1 MASTATA
8 SIYDTITNQIIAAL
22 ERGTGDYMLPWHRS
36 SAPLTRP
43 VNAVTRK
50 AYRGVNVLALW
61 ASAEAQDFGHGLW
74 ATYRQWQSLGA
85 QVRKGAKA
93 SPIVFYKVLDKA
105 EGSEDEARE
114 GAGRI
119 VAQSSHVFNIAQV
132 EGYALPEVPEAEAFD
147 PIPDVETFIA
157 GTGAAIRVQ
166 GESAHYTPS
175 TDTITMPDRERFFAT
190 DTASAVQNWYAIL
203 LHELVHWT
211 GADHRLARTF
221 GKRFGDEAY
230 AMEELVAELGA
241 AFLCADIGISPQ
253 PRTDHA
259 AYVHHWLKLLKADK
273 KAIFTA
279 ASQAANATD
288 YLAGLQATETIEA
301 AA

>member
-1 MASTATA
+1 MASSATA

-22 ERGTGDYMLPWHRS
+22 ERGTGDYPLPWHRS

-85 QVRKGAKA
+85 QVRKGEKA
-93 SPIVFYKVLDKA
+93 SPIVFYKVLDRA

-114 GAGRI
+114 NAGRI
-119 VAQSSHVFNIAQV
+119 FAQGSHVFNIAQV
-132 EGYALPEVPEAEAFD
+132 EGYALPEVPEVETFD
-147 PIPDVETFIA
+147 PIPDVEASIA
-157 GTGAAIRVQ
+157 ATGAAIRIQ
-166 GESAHYTPS
+166 GDSAHYTPS

-190 DTASAVQNWYAIL
+190 DTASAGQNWYAIL

-230 AMEELVAELGA
+230 AMEELVAELGS
-241 AFLCADIGISPQ
+241 AFLCGDLGLSVT
-253 PRTDHA
+253 PRPDHA
-259 AYVHHWLKLLKADK
+259 CYLASWLKVLKGDNR
-273 KAIFTA
+273 AIFTA
-279 ASQAANATD
+279 AS
-288 YLAGLQATETIEA
+288 A
-301 AA
+301 AAKAAEWVAIPS

>member
-1 MASTATA
+1 MASSATA

-22 ERGTGDYMLPWHRS
+22 ERGTGDYSLPWHRS

-61 ASAEAQDFGHGLW
+61 ASAEVQDFGHGLW
-74 ATYRQWQSLGA
+74 GTYRQWQSLGA
-85 QVRKGAKA
+85 QVRKGEKA

-119 VAQSSHVFNIAQV
+119 FAQGSHVFNIAQV

-147 PIPDVETFIA
+147 PIPDVEDFIA
-157 GTGAAIRVQ
+157 ATGAAIRIR

-175 TDTITMPDRERFFAT
+175 SDTITMPERERFFT
-190 DTASAVQNWYAIL
+190 TASASAELNWYATL

-230 AMEELVAELGA
+230 AMEELVALSGQSA
-241 AFLCADIGISPQ
+241 PSL
-253 PRTDHA
+253 T
-259 AYVHHWLKLLKADK
+259 HH
-273 KAIFTA
+273 
-279 ASQAANATD
+279 
-288 YLAGLQATETIEA
+288 
-301 AA
+301 

>member
-1 MASTATA
+1 MATTATA

-22 ERGTGDYMLPWHRS
+22 ERGTGDYTLPWHRS

-43 VNAVTRK
+43 INAVTRK

-85 QVRKGAKA
+85 QVRKGEKA
-93 SPIVFYKVLDKA
+93 SPIVFYKVLDKP

-114 GAGRI
+114 NAGRI
-119 VAQSSHVFNIAQV
+119 FAQGSHVFNIAQV
-132 EGYALPEVPEAEAFD
+132 EGYAMPEVPDAEAFD
-147 PIPDVETFIA
+147 PINDVETFIA
-157 GTGAAIRVQ
+157 ATGATIRIH
-166 GESAHYTPS
+166 GDSAHYTPS
-175 TDTITMPDRERFFAT
+175 TDMITMPDRERFFAT
-190 DTASAVQNWYAIL
+190 DTASAVQNLYAIL

-230 AMEELVAELGA
+230 AMEELVALSGQSA
-241 AFLCADIGISPQ
+241 PCL
-253 PRTDHA
+253 TLH
-259 AYVHHWLKLLKADK
+259 
-273 KAIFTA
+273 
-279 ASQAANATD
+279 
-288 YLAGLQATETIEA
+288 
-301 AA
+301 

>member
-1 MASTATA
+1 MASSATA

-22 ERGTGDYMLPWHRS
+22 ERGTGDYTLPWHRS

-85 QVRKGAKA
+85 QVRKGEKA
-93 SPIVFYKVLDKA
+93 SPIVFYKVLDKP

-119 VAQSSHVFNIAQV
+119 FAQGSHVFNIAQV
-132 EGYALPEVPEAEAFD
+132 EGYALPEAPEAEAFD
-147 PIPDVETFIA
+147 PIPDVEAFIA
-157 GTGAAIRVQ
+157 GTGATIRIQ

-190 DTASAVQNWYAIL
+190 DTASASQNWYAIL

-230 AMEELVAELGA
+230 AMEELVAELGS
-241 AFLCADIGISPQ
+241 AFMCCDLGLSVT
-253 PRTDHA
+253 PRPDHA
-259 AYVHHWLKLLKADK
+259 CYLASWLKVLKGDNR
-273 KAIFTA
+273 AIFTA
-279 ASQAANATD
+279 AS
-288 YLAGLQATETIEA
+288 A
-301 AA
+301 AAKAAEWLGEG

>member
-1 MASTATA
+1 MATTATA

-22 ERGTGDYMLPWHRS
+22 ERGTGDYTLPWHRS

-85 QVRKGAKA
+85 QVRKGEKA

-105 EGSEDEARE
+105 EDSEVEARE

-119 VAQSSHVFNIAQV
+119 FAQGSHVFNIAQV

-147 PIPDVETFIA
+147 PIPDVEAFIA
-157 GTGAAIRVQ
+157 ATGATIRIQ
-166 GESAHYTPS
+166 GDSAHYTPS
-175 TDTITMPDRERFFAT
+175 TDTITMPDPRFIQGTDRQLLDGQTRFQYKVGVDGELRGTRERGVECGHVAIDRLRQRLLPIETPGQGIPGVDPDDHGIRQPRFAGS
-190 DTASAVQNWYAIL
+190 DYP
-203 LHELVHWT
+203 
-211 GADHRLARTF
+211 GHRLVADQQGHAKAR
-221 GKRFGDEAY
+221 R
-230 AMEELVAELGA
+230 
-241 AFLCADIGISPQ
+241 S
-253 PRTDHA
+253 
-259 AYVHHWLKLLKADK
+259 
-273 KAIFTA
+273 
-279 ASQAANATD
+279 
-288 YLAGLQATETIEA
+288 AGPAQC
-301 AA
+301 

>member
-22 ERGTGDYMLPWHRS
+22 ERGTGDYTLPWHRS

-43 VNAVTRK
+43 INAVTRK

-85 QVRKGAKA
+85 QVRKGEKA
-93 SPIVFYKVLDKA
+93 SPIVFYKVLDKP

-119 VAQSSHVFNIAQV
+119 FAQGSQVFNIAQV

-147 PIPDVETFIA
+147 PVTDVETFIA
-157 GTGAAIRVQ
+157 ATGAAIRN
-166 GESAHYTPS
+166 
-175 TDTITMPDRERFFAT
+175 RLER
-190 DTASAVQNWYAIL
+190 VG
-203 LHELVHWT
+203 
-211 GADHRLARTF
+211 GADLRRRLALLSRQSRVFALGNTQPEFVALEAGGLKTNF
-221 GKRFGDEAY
+221 GPGTKSDA
-230 AMEELVAELGA
+230 
-241 AFLCADIGISPQ
+241 
-253 PRTDHA
+253 
-259 AYVHHWLKLLKADK
+259 LL
-273 KAIFTA
+273 
-279 ASQAANATD
+279 
-288 YLAGLQATETIEA
+288 LAGEVVLQPPEF
-301 AA
+301 

>member
-22 ERGTGDYMLPWHRS
+22 ERGTGDYTLPWHRS

-61 ASAEAQDFGHGLW
+61 ASAEAQEFGQGLW

-85 QVRKGAKA
+85 QVRKGEKA
-93 SPIVFYKVLDKA
+93 SPIVFYKVLDKP
-105 EGSEDEARE
+105 EGSEDKARE

-119 VAQSSHVFNIAQV
+119 FAQGSHVFNIAQV
-132 EGYALPEVPEAEAFD
+132 EGYALSDLPEAEAFD
-147 PIPDVETFIA
+147 PIPDVETFITA
-157 GTGAAIRVQ
+157 TGAAIRIQ
-166 GESAHYTPS
+166 GDSAHYTPS

-203 LHELVHWT
+203 LHELVHNAAT
-211 GADHRLARTF
+211 GIMPHGAQRARNLA
-221 GKRFGDEAY
+221 
-230 AMEELVAELGA
+230 V
-241 AFLCADIGISPQ
+241 CALIGS
-253 PRTDHA
+253 A
-259 AYVHHWLKLLKADK
+259 
-273 KAIFTA
+273 
-279 ASQAANATD
+279 
-288 YLAGLQATETIEA
+288 
-301 AA
+301 